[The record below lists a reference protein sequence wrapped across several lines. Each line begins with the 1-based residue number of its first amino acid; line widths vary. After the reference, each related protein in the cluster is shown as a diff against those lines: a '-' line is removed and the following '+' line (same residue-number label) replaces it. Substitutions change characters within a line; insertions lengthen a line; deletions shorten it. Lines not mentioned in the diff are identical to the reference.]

1 MKKVSILCTL
11 LLALIALAS
20 FAEQQTWK
28 DVSVIDTMCIS
39 KVKSDPDKHQKKCLL
54 QCEMSG
60 YGIIDSDGN
69 YLKFEDAGNEK
80 LLAALKN
87 SDKADHIRATVE
99 GEKSGDTIKVTS
111 VSLN

>member
-11 LLALIALAS
+11 MLALLTLPVL
-20 FAEQQTWK
+20 AEQQTWK
-28 DVSVIDTMCIS
+28 EVSVIDTMCLS
-39 KVKSDPDKHQKKCLL
+39 KVKSDPDKHQMKCLL

-69 YLKFEDAGNEK
+69 YLKFDDVGNEK

-87 SDKADHIRATVE
+87 SDKTDHIRVTVE

-111 VSLN
+111 LSLN